1 MSKHIIKNTKNGYR
15 TDEKMLAEEI
25 RLALSDYFCGEI
37 VGKEKAVLIN
47 LENGQKFRLTVEE
60 TAV

>member
-1 MSKHIIKNTKNGYR
+1 MSKHIIKNTRNGYR

-25 RLALSDYFCGEI
+25 RFALSDYFYGEME
-37 VGKEKAVLIN
+37 GKEKAVLIN
-47 LENGQKFRLTVEE
+47 LENGQKFRLTIEE